1 MSVRRAG
8 GRPDQEDAR
17 RRDFD
22 DLAARFDEHFSR
34 VLADADWWP
43 SARSKT
49 GQALARVRELGAAS
63 RAVTDDAWLSAAYG
77 ALRRWQAFRGVRGGV
92 PEARFRSVV
101 AGLGD
106 IVAPVE
112 SWTISNISGDGI
124 ARLYELFVAVAPI
137 KPTMAK
143 WVVTSKTLYHLLPEL
158 VTPMDGMVTAHFLR
172 RSSLPLG
179 LDRAFFLRFFGDVAD
194 VARSIGG
201 IHLETLSRADPFAS
215 GDRVRIGQARVLDFA
230 MAGAVAARGRTE
242 DRRLASGS

>member
-63 RAVTDDAWLSAAYG
+63 RAVTDEAWLVAAYG

-101 AGLGD
+101 AGLED

-112 SWTISNISGDGI
+112 SWTISNISRDGI

-137 KPTMAK
+137 KPTMTK

-158 VTPMDGMVTAHFLR
+158 VTPMDGMVTARFLR
-172 RSSLPLG
+172 RSSLPTG
-179 LDRAFFLRFFGDVAD
+179 LDRAFFLRFFDDVAA
-194 VARSIGG
+194 VARSLGG

-215 GDRVRIGQARVLDFA
+215 GDQFRIGQARVLDFA
-230 MAGAVAARGRTE
+230 MAGAVEARGRPE
-242 DRRLASGS
+242 DGLASGP